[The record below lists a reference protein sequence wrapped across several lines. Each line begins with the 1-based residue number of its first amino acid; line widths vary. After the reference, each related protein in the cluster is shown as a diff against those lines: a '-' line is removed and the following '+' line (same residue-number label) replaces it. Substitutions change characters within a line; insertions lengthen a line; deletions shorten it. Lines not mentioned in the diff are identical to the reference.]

1 MTAPNDSAT
10 AEALTR
16 KPLDAEIDVH
26 GLTHQGRVR
35 KSNQDHFLIASVH
48 KRTVVHGTSVPEL
61 GMLHAGEERLAVL
74 GMVADGVGGGEGG
87 EEASRLTVEQVMRY
101 VTSSMRCYYSADA
114 STEAF
119 VDALQEAA
127 MQCHAS
133 LVERQRRDRQTTLAT
148 TLTLWLGVWPWYYL
162 LQVGDSRYYRYADGE
177 LTQISRDQTVA
188 QELFDAGV
196 FTRTDAANSDW
207 ANVLASAI
215 GGTEAMPVVTRL
227 KSEWRY
233 THLLCSDGLTKH
245 VSDERIRERLAT
257 MTSAQQACEA
267 LVQDALDDGGTDNV
281 TVIVGRA
288 VPVTTS
294 AAP

>member
-1 MTAPNDSAT
+1 MSAPNRAPV
-10 AEALTR
+10 AEAMTR

-26 GLTHQGRVR
+26 GLTHQGKVR
-35 KSNQDHFLIASVH
+35 KSNQDHFLLASVH
-48 KRTVVHGTSVPEL
+48 KRTVVHGTSVPDL
-61 GMLHAGEERLAVL
+61 TALPVGEERLAVL
-74 GMVADGVGGGEGG
+74 ALVADGVGGGDGG

-101 VTSSMRCYYSADA
+101 VTSSMRCYYSVDA
-114 STEAF
+114 SEDTF
-119 VDALQEAA
+119 KDALQEAA

-133 LVERQRRDRQTTLAT
+133 LVERRQKDRQTTLAT

-162 LQVGDSRYYRYADGE
+162 LQVGDSRYYRYLDGE

-188 QELFDAGV
+188 QELLDAGV
-196 FTRTDAANSDW
+196 FTRTDAVSSKW

-215 GGTEAMPVVTRL
+215 GGTEATPVVTRL
-227 KSEWRY
+227 KSDWRY

-245 VSDERIRERLAT
+245 VPDERIRERLAT

-288 VPVTTS
+288 VP
-294 AAP
+294 ALQPLAP